1 MVPIDREIDVT
12 QQTPGEPASIRRNP
26 RLRKRAYT
34 ESRLS
39 TTASDGASKALVAES
54 HAVTHKPRQAV
65 REVEKRCRE
74 IIDAFGLHPLK
85 FRKDR
90 SRRV

>member
-12 QQTPGEPASIRRNP
+12 QQTTSEPASIRQVS

-34 ESRLS
+34 EFRSS
-39 TTASDGASKALVAES
+39 TTASNCGSDGLAEES
-54 HAVTHKPRQAV
+54 HAATHKPKQAV
-65 REVEKRCRE
+65 REVEKRYRE
-74 IIDAFGLHPLK
+74 IIDASGLYPLN
-85 FRKDR
+85 FREGR